1 MLEETL
7 LEAAE
12 FYNHT
17 LRLDKSLDYDRLDI
31 FRTESMQ
38 DFNAIS
44 EMWKLQNLCV
54 HTDFQRRG
62 IGSMMIKWGQEQA
75 EKEGCPIGLESS
87 MVARPVYLKNGF
99 RIYENIHIKDF
110 PLDDV
115 PIFIWEPKGMEGKW
129 GGARGKMIG
138 RTGQ

>member
-1 MLEETL
+1 MLEKTL
-7 LEAAE
+7 FEAAE

-17 LRLDKSLDYDRLDI
+17 LRLDKSLDYNRLDI
-31 FRTESMQ
+31 FRTESIQ

-54 HTDFQRRG
+54 HTGFQRRG

-99 RIYENIHIKDF
+99 RIYGNMNINDF

-129 GGARGKMIG
+129 GMQEGK
-138 RTGQ
+138 